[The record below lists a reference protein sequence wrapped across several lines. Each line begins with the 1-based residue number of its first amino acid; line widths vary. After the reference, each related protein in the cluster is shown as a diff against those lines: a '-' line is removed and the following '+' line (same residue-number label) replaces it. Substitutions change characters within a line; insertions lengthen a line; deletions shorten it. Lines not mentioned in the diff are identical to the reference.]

1 MVWEADSGQRRFI
14 LKALRESIGEL
25 YGQFSNLQERDL
37 RWRPAPGEWCLK
49 EIAGH
54 LRDAERLYRSQLE
67 LIARETDPPLPHEP
81 IEVLPQENNYR
92 EQPLRRLLEEY
103 EEAREDTFWLLRML
117 DEDDWQ
123 RAGIHPYRGRITVTD
138 IAREMHEHDLEYLYQ
153 AQRLRKSLASR

>member
-25 YGQFSNLQERDL
+25 YGQFSNLRERDL

-67 LIARETDPPLPHEP
+67 LIAHETDPALPHEP
-81 IEVLPQENNYR
+81 TEVLPQENDYR
-92 EQPLRRLLEEY
+92 EQPLRRLLAEY
-103 EEAREDTFWLLRML
+103 E
-117 DEDDWQ
+117 
-123 RAGIHPYRGRITVTD
+123 
-138 IAREMHEHDLEYLYQ
+138 
-153 AQRLRKSLASR
+153 